1 MTRRARLTA
10 VVTAVLALLSLA
22 SPAAADPVDGIEKEL
37 TDKFHDLEAVIEDYN
52 SITLAF
58 SDTKEKIA
66 ALEKELKPFEDEL
79 AVLYRRTGDIA
90 AQAYMGGRMN
100 GVAAL
105 LGAGTPDVLADRMT
119 MLDQL
124 TSADA
129 RVIGELNAAKAG
141 LDERKS
147 VLDGLYAE
155 QSGREGELKTKKQT
169 IEADLERLQGEREK
183 AYRDSRGLRPDD
195 FVPPFVPGDRGTV
208 VNFALAQ
215 VGKPY
220 VWASSGPGGYDCS
233 GLTLR
238 AWSKVGLALPHNAAA
253 QWNMLPHIPR
263 DQLRPGDLVFYNDLS
278 HVAMYIG
285 NGYVVQAAIN
295 FNNVKVETVES
306 AASDYY
312 GAARI
317 PGY

>member
-1 MTRRARLTA
+1 MTRRARLIA
-10 VVTAVLALLSLA
+10 IVTAVLSLLSLA
-22 SPAAADPVDGIEKEL
+22 SPAAADPVTGIEKEL
-37 TDKFHDLEAVIEDYN
+37 GDKFHDLEGVIEDYN
-52 SITLAF
+52 AITIAF
-58 SDTKEKIA
+58 GETKTKIA
-66 ALEKELKPFEDEL
+66 ALEKELKPFEDQL
-79 AVLYRRTGDIA
+79 TVLYQRAGDIA
-90 AQAYMGGRMN
+90 GQAYMGGKMN
-100 GVAAL
+100 GVTAL
-105 LGAGTPDVLADRMT
+105 LDSGAPDVLADRMT
-119 MLDQL
+119 LLDQI

-129 RVIGELNAAKAG
+129 VVINELNAAKAD
-141 LDERKS
+141 LDERKA

-155 QSGREGELKTKKQT
+155 QSGRESELGGKKQG
-169 IEADLERLQGEREK
+169 IEQDLERLQGEREK

-195 FVPPFVPGDRGTV
+195 FVPPYVPGDRGTV
-208 VNFALAQ
+208 VDFALAQ

-220 VWASSGPGGYDCS
+220 VWAAAGPDGFDCS

-238 AWSKVGLALPHNAAA
+238 AWSKVGLSLPHNAEA

-263 DQLRPGDLVFYNDLS
+263 DQLQPGDLVFFNDLT

-295 FNNVKVETVES
+295 FNNVKIETIES